1 MNSEYILRI
10 NTDKEKYNIL
20 KDLLLVEPT
29 SIKSYWELSINENSN
44 LYIDSINYFLGLIEN
59 NIKEL
64 NKNGIKNE
72 DISIWYFY
80 EYDDQC
86 NMEFKPL
93 DLKRL
98 GDNGIALCISCWQK

>member
-10 NTDKEKYNIL
+10 NTDKEKYDIL

-29 SIKSYWELSINENSN
+29 SIKSYWELSIKENSN
-44 LYIDSINYFLGLIEN
+44 SYTDAINYFLGLIEN

-64 NKNGIKNE
+64 NKNGINNE

-80 EYDDQC
+80 EYEEQC
-86 NMEFKPL
+86 NMEFHPM

-98 GDNGIALCISCWQK
+98 GDNGIVLCISCWQR